1 MTYPDILPNQINDV
15 VQQSANAFMI
25 YNQYTLQKRV
35 ELLYTIAHLLDQKSE
50 TLIASAASETQL
62 SITRLKTEL
71 SRTCW
76 QLKSY
81 ADYCKSGQGL
91 QIRIDTGGEN
101 NHLNDLRKMQVPLG
115 PVAIFGAANFPFAY
129 STAGGDTASALA
141 AGCTVIVKA
150 HPGHAH
156 TSQLIAGIVTASLA
170 LLKMPETIFQH
181 IHGAS
186 YEVGKALVSHPLLK
200 AVGFT
205 GSQKGGKQI
214 YDWCQQ
220 RRQPIP
226 VFAEM
231 SSINPIFMLPEK
243 LHTEA
248 EPYAKLFA
256 ASISNSAGQFCTCP
270 GIIVGIKSEGFEKFM
285 RALSQNVSTLAA
297 TPMLNKGIFENY
309 LFTKDTVIQQETV
322 HELNNPSC
330 NANTNEVAP
339 ALARVNAQDFIK
351 TPQFMQE
358 VFGPF
363 ALFVQCNDE
372 KEMLLVA
379 QQLEGQLTASVIAT
393 EEEMITHKALISAL
407 IQKCGRFIY
416 NGVPTGVQVSL
427 AMQHGGPFPATTD
440 SRFTAVGGDAINRF
454 TRPVCFQN
462 LPHHLLPDELKPG
475 NPLQIWRTI
484 NNIPGTK

>member
-35 ELLYTIAHLLDQKSE
+35 ELLYTIAHLLDQKFE

-101 NHLNDLRKMQVPLG
+101 KHLNDLRKMQVPLG

-156 TSQLIAGIVTASLA
+156 TSQLIADIVTASLA

-186 YEVGKALVSHPLLK
+186 YEVGKVLVSHPLLK

-256 ASISNSAGQFCTCP
+256 ASISNSAGQYCTCP
-270 GIIVGIKSEGFEKFM
+270 GIIVGIKSAGFEKFIQ
-285 RALSQNVSTLAA
+285 ALSKNISSLAA

-309 LFTKDTVIQQETV
+309 LITKNKLIQQETV
-322 HELNNPSC
+322 HELNNPGC
-330 NANTNEVAP
+330 NANTYEVAP

-363 ALFVQCNDE
+363 ALLVQCKDE

>member
-101 NHLNDLRKMQVPLG
+101 KHLNDLRKMQVPLG

-270 GIIVGIKSEGFEKFM
+270 GIIVGIKSAGFEKFIQ
-285 RALSQNVSTLAA
+285 ALSKNISSLAA

-309 LFTKDTVIQQETV
+309 LITKNKLIQQETV
-322 HELNNPSC
+322 HELNNPGC
-330 NANTNEVAP
+330 NANTYEVAP

-363 ALFVQCNDE
+363 ALLVQCKDE